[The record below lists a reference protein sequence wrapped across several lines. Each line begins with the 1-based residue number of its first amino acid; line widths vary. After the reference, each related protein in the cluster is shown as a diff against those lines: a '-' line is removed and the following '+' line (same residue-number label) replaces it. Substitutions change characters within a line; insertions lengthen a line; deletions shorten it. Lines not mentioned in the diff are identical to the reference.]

1 MDGNEVRG
9 GGPHGFRG
17 PLLFFLFGGKVG
29 EMVKP
34 CWGQETE
41 VSVLSNYFQYFV
53 EGAFILKESG
63 GFRLV
68 VQRQGAVACKEE
80 FMGADEART
89 AFLDY
94 FGYKDEEI
102 ERYFQPRWSEFSR
115 PKELTLKP
123 HVKLVMEYALG
134 SIQC

>member
-1 MDGNEVRG
+1 
-9 GGPHGFRG
+9 
-17 PLLFFLFGGKVG
+17 VG
-29 EMVKP
+29 ETVKP
-34 CWGQETE
+34 CLGQELE
-41 VSVLSNYFQYFV
+41 VSVLSNFFQYSV
-53 EGAFILKESG
+53 DGAFILKEGG

-68 VQRQGAVACKEE
+68 VQRQGAVACNEE
-80 FMGADEART
+80 FMAVDEARE

-102 ERYFQPRWSEFSR
+102 ERYIQPRWSDFSR
-115 PKELTLKP
+115 PKELALNP